1 MEFFSFYLGFLSR
14 TFTNHRTAGEE
25 GGISLTPHYHF
36 HLLHRNLHII
46 QEITAGSLPLLTYF
60 LDDTLGISNSFEKA
74 LEKSTFV
81 LNSLNM
87 AASIVNLEQSLWQLT
102 KVLTLIDIE
111 VDLNSDT
118 LKISSE
124 TSSSVLFIIDFV
136 LSKNY
141 IAARALSKLADTLV
155 SIKFVTKIL
164 YSWEKDCFTR

>member
-1 MEFFSFYLGFLSR
+1 
-14 TFTNHRTAGEE
+14 
-25 GGISLTPHYHF
+25 
-36 HLLHRNLHII
+36 
-46 QEITAGSLPLLTYF
+46 
-60 LDDTLGISNSFEKA
+60 
-74 LEKSTFV
+74 
-81 LNSLNM
+81 M

-141 IAARALSKLADTLV
+141 ISARTLSKLADTLV
-155 SIKFVTKIL
+155 SIKFVTKIIVQLRKRLL
-164 YSWEKDCFTR
+164 YKVIERQLS

>member
-1 MEFFSFYLGFLSR
+1 
-14 TFTNHRTAGEE
+14 
-25 GGISLTPHYHF
+25 
-36 HLLHRNLHII
+36 
-46 QEITAGSLPLLTYF
+46 
-60 LDDTLGISNSFEKA
+60 
-74 LEKSTFV
+74 
-81 LNSLNM
+81 M

-141 IAARALSKLADTLV
+141 ISARALSKLADTLV